1 MSNLSTPE
9 REGGGGGG
17 RGRGGSD
24 EVLDRE
30 TQLAKQSI
38 QGLFSTLAQIL
49 YVRNWSWIT
58 PNFGFFNIS
67 LEL

>member
-9 REGGGGGG
+9 REGGGGGGRG

-49 YVRNWSWIT
+49 YVRNWS
-58 PNFGFFNIS
+58 
-67 LEL
+67 